1 MISPVPPRLHRLFG
15 ASLAMGLLLVGCARD
30 KAADQAAATKGKSP
44 GGGATFSAPPVPV
57 EVLTVQTRDVQYSLT
72 AVGSL
77 MAQEIIHVPARVA
90 GVIQD
95 LAFHEGDWVTPDR
108 VLARIDPE
116 RYRLAAARA
125 KAALEEAEA
134 KANEAKAALDKRQ
147 ALRAKD
153 VGWVTLEELT
163 NYQAQLEQAVAAA
176 AALKAAL
183 DQAVKDAHD
192 SEVRAEA
199 PGIIDQKLVDTG
211 QYLAAGTAVATMLD
225 SRKLKLSFKVAESDA
240 SRLGKDPGITFRVK
254 GIPDREFHASLYHL
268 SGTSD
273 PGTRMVECLA
283 WVENPDRQ
291 LRPGNFADVTVALET
306 RKGSMVVP
314 QTAVL
319 PTDRG
324 FVGFVLKA
332 DNHVEKRSLRLG
344 LFTQEGSV
352 EVLDGLKP
360 GDRVIT
366 RGASTLTE
374 DSIVSP
380 QAPETTP

>member
-1 MISPVPPRLHRLFG
+1 MSADFRKRSTGLTVSALVAGLM
-15 ASLAMGLLLVGCARD
+15 LAGCSKD
-30 KAADQAAATKGKSP
+30 KAADPAAGSKGAPGAATF
-44 GGGATFSAPPVPV
+44 TAPPVPV

-77 MAQEIIHVPARVA
+77 QAQEVIRVPARVA

-95 LAFHEGDWVTPDR
+95 VAFHEGDWVTANR

-116 RYRLAAARA
+116 RYRLAATRA
-125 KAALEEAEA
+125 EAALQEAEA

-153 VGWVTLEELT
+153 AGWVTMEELT
-163 NYQAQLEQAVAAA
+163 NYQAQLAQAEAAA
-176 AALKAAL
+176 AALKAAK
-183 DQAVKDAHD
+183 DQAEKDAHD

-199 PGIIDQKLVDTG
+199 AGVIDQKLADTG
-211 QYLAAGTAVATMLD
+211 QYLSAGTAVATMLD
-225 SRKLKLSFKVAESDA
+225 SRKLKLSFRVAESDA
-240 SRLGKDPGITFRVK
+240 SRLGKEPGITFRVK
-254 GIPDREFHASLYHL
+254 GIPDKEFHATLFHIG
-268 SGTSD
+268 GTSD

-283 WVENPDRQ
+283 WVENTGRE

-306 RKGSMVVP
+306 RKGSLVVP

-324 FVGFVLKA
+324 FVGFVLK
-332 DNHVEKRSLRLG
+332 DENHVEKRSLRLG

-360 GDRVIT
+360 GDRVIV

-374 DSIVSP
+374 DSVVTP
-380 QAPETTP
+380 QAPEATP

>member
-1 MISPVPPRLHRLFG
+1 MNSRFGMRLTGLIVS
-15 ASLAMGLLLVGCARD
+15 SLAAGLIVAGCSRD
-30 KAADQAAATKGKSP
+30 KAADPAPGSKEAAGAATF
-44 GGGATFSAPPVPV
+44 TAPPVPV
-57 EVLTVQTRDVQYSLT
+57 EVLTVQTRDVQYSLS

-77 MAQEIIHVPARVA
+77 QAQEVIRVPARVP

-95 LAFHEGDWVTPDR
+95 IAFHEGDWVTPNR

-125 KAALEEAEA
+125 AAALQEAEA

-153 VGWVTLEELT
+153 AGWVTMEELT
-163 NYQAQLEQAVAAA
+163 NYQAQLAQAEAAA
-176 AALKAAL
+176 AALKAGK
-183 DQAVKDAHD
+183 DQAEKDAHD

-199 PGIIDQKLVDTG
+199 AGVIDQKLADTG

-225 SRKLKLSFKVAESDA
+225 ARKLKLSFRVAESDA

-254 GIPDREFHASLYHL
+254 GISGKEFRATLFHVG
-268 SGTSD
+268 GTSD

-283 WVENPDRQ
+283 WVQNADRE

-324 FVGFVLKA
+324 FVGFVLK
-332 DNHVEKRSLRLG
+332 DDTHVEKRSLRLG
-344 LFTQEGSV
+344 LFTQDGSV
-352 EVLDGLKP
+352 EVLEGLQP
-360 GDRVIT
+360 GDRVIV
-366 RGASTLTE
+366 RGSSTLTE
-374 DSIVSP
+374 DSIVTP
-380 QAPETTP
+380 QAPEATP

>member
-1 MISPVPPRLHRLFG
+1 MNPETRIRFAGP
-15 ASLAMGLLLVGCARD
+15 LACCFAAGLILAGCSKD
-30 KAADQAAATKGKSP
+30 KAAGPAGGAKGTP
-44 GGGATFSAPPVPV
+44 GGATFSAPPVPV

-77 MAQEIIHVPARVA
+77 QAQEIIRVPARVP

-95 LAFHEGDWVTPDR
+95 LAFHEGDWVTADR

-116 RYRLAAARA
+116 RYRLTAARA
-125 KAALEEAEA
+125 RAALQEAEA
-134 KANEAKAALDKRQ
+134 KVGEAKAALDKRQ
-147 ALRAKD
+147 VLRAKD
-153 VGWVTLEELT
+153 VGWVTQEELT
-163 NYQAQLEQAVAAA
+163 NYQAQLDQAVAAA

-183 DQAVKDAHD
+183 DQAEKDAHD

-199 PGIIDQKLVDTG
+199 AGVIDQKLADTG

-240 SRLGKDPGITFRVK
+240 SRLGQDPGITFRVK
-254 GIPDREFHASLYHL
+254 GISGKEFHASLFHVG
-268 SGTSD
+268 GTSD

-283 WVENPDRQ
+283 WVENADRQ

-306 RKGSMVVP
+306 RKGSLVVP

-324 FVGFVLKA
+324 FVGFILK
-332 DNHVEKRSLRLG
+332 DENHVEKRSLRLG
-344 LFTQEGSV
+344 LFTQDGSV
-352 EVLDGLKP
+352 EVLEGLNP

-374 DSIVSP
+374 DSIVTP
-380 QAPETTP
+380 QAPEASP

>member
-1 MISPVPPRLHRLFG
+1 MSADFRKRSTGLTVSALVAGLM
-15 ASLAMGLLLVGCARD
+15 LAGCSKD
-30 KAADQAAATKGKSP
+30 KAADPAAGSKGAAGAATF
-44 GGGATFSAPPVPV
+44 TAPPVPV

-77 MAQEIIHVPARVA
+77 QAQEVIRVPARVA

-95 LAFHEGDWVTPDR
+95 VAFHEGDWVTANR

-116 RYRLAAARA
+116 RYRLAATRA
-125 KAALEEAEA
+125 EAALQEAEA

-147 ALRAKD
+147 ALRTKD
-153 VGWVTLEELT
+153 AGWVTMEELT
-163 NYQAQLEQAVAAA
+163 NYQAQLAQAEAAA
-176 AALKAAL
+176 AALKAAK
-183 DQAVKDAHD
+183 DQAEKDAHD

-199 PGIIDQKLVDTG
+199 AGVIDQKLADTG
-211 QYLAAGTAVATMLD
+211 QYLSAGTAVATMLD
-225 SRKLKLSFKVAESDA
+225 SRKLKLSFRVAESDA
-240 SRLGKDPGITFRVK
+240 SRLGKEPGITFRVK
-254 GIPDREFHASLYHL
+254 GIPDKEFHATLFHIG
-268 SGTSD
+268 GTSD

-283 WVENPDRQ
+283 WVENTGRE

-306 RKGSMVVP
+306 RKGSLVVP

-324 FVGFVLKA
+324 FVGFVLK
-332 DNHVEKRSLRLG
+332 DENHVEKRSLRLG

-360 GDRVIT
+360 GDRVIV

-374 DSIVSP
+374 DSVVTP
-380 QAPETTP
+380 QAPEATP

>member
-1 MISPVPPRLHRLFG
+1 MRLDFRNRLAALLVPP
-15 ASLAMGLLLVGCARD
+15 LAAGLLFAGCSRD
-30 KAADQAAATKGKSP
+30 KAASSSAGSKGAA
-44 GGGATFSAPPVPV
+44 GGATFSAPPVPV
-57 EVLTVQTRDVQYSLT
+57 EVLTVQTRDVQYSIS

-77 MAQEIIHVPARVA
+77 QAQEVIRVPARVP

-95 LAFHEGDWVTPDR
+95 IAFHEGDWVTPDR

-125 KAALEEAEA
+125 AAALQEAEA

-153 VGWVTLEELT
+153 AGWVTLEELT
-163 NYQAQLEQAVAAA
+163 NFQAQMDQAVAAA
-176 AALKAAL
+176 AALKAAK

-192 SEVRAEA
+192 SEVRAEIA
-199 PGIIDQKLVDTG
+199 GVIDQKQADTG

-225 SRKLKLSFKVAESDA
+225 ARKLKLSFRVAESDA
-240 SRLGKDPGITFRVK
+240 ARLGKDPGITFQVK
-254 GIPDREFHASLYHL
+254 GVPGKQFHATLFHVG
-268 SGTSD
+268 GTSD

-283 WVENPDRQ
+283 WVENADRE

-306 RKGSMVVP
+306 RKGSLVVP

-324 FVGFVLKA
+324 FVGFVLK
-332 DNHVEKRSLRLG
+332 DDTHVEKRLLRLG
-344 LFTQEGSV
+344 LFTQDGSV
-352 EVLDGLKP
+352 EVLEGLQP
-360 GDRVIT
+360 GDRVIV
-366 RGASTLTE
+366 RGSSTLSE
-374 DSIVSP
+374 DSIVTQ
-380 QAPETTP
+380 QAPEATP

>member
-1 MISPVPPRLHRLFG
+1 MSADFRKRSTGLTVTALVAGLM
-15 ASLAMGLLLVGCARD
+15 LAGCSKD
-30 KAADQAAATKGKSP
+30 KAADPLPGSKGAAGT
-44 GGGATFSAPPVPV
+44 ATFTAPPVPV

-77 MAQEIIHVPARVA
+77 QAQEVIRVPARVA

-95 LAFHEGDWVTPDR
+95 VAFHEGDWVTANR

-116 RYRLAAARA
+116 RYRLAATRA
-125 KAALEEAEA
+125 EAALQEAEA

-147 ALRAKD
+147 ALRTKD
-153 VGWVTLEELT
+153 AGWVTMEELT
-163 NYQAQLEQAVAAA
+163 NYQAQLAQAEAAA
-176 AALKAAL
+176 AALKAAK
-183 DQAVKDAHD
+183 DQAEKDAHD

-199 PGIIDQKLVDTG
+199 AGVIDQKLADTG
-211 QYLAAGTAVATMLD
+211 QYLSAGTAVATMLD
-225 SRKLKLSFKVAESDA
+225 SRKLKLSFRVAESDA
-240 SRLGKDPGITFRVK
+240 SRLGKEPGITFRVK
-254 GIPDREFHASLYHL
+254 GIPDKEFHATLFHIG
-268 SGTSD
+268 GTSD

-283 WVENPDRQ
+283 WVENTGRE

-306 RKGSMVVP
+306 RKGSLVVP

-324 FVGFVLKA
+324 FVGFVLK
-332 DNHVEKRSLRLG
+332 DENHVEKRSLRLG

-360 GDRVIT
+360 GDRVIV

-374 DSIVSP
+374 DSVVTP
-380 QAPETTP
+380 QAPEATP